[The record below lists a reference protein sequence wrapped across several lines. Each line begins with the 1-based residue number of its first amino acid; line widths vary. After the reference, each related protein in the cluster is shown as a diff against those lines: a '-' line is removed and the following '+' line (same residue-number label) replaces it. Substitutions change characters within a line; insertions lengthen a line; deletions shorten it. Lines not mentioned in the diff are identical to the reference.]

1 MTVSTGPHHS
11 SLGGKTILVAGA
23 SSGIGK
29 ATAIRVAE
37 AGAAV
42 VLVGRR
48 LSELH
53 AIETAIAAAGGQAVS
68 VQLDV
73 TDTTA
78 LGAAVASLPRLDVLI
93 NSAGLNI
100 PEPIA
105 VVTEEHYDRL
115 FGLNLKAAFFLSQA
129 AAAKIAAHGKGGA
142 MIHITSQMG
151 HVGAANRTAYC
162 ASKHGVEGL
171 VKALAIELAPMNIRV
186 NAIAPTFIETP
197 MTAPMFEDGGFRA
210 EVMSR
215 IPLGRVGVPQD
226 VAEAAAFLAS
236 DGAALVTGTSLKV
249 DGGWTAQ

>member
-1 MTVSTGPHHS
+1 M
-11 SLGGKTILVAGA
+11 AGA

-210 EVMSR
+210 EVMSK

>member
-210 EVMSR
+210 EVMSK

>member
-1 MTVSTGPHHS
+1 MSTGPHHS

>member
-1 MTVSTGPHHS
+1 MSTGPHHS

-210 EVMSR
+210 EVMSK

>member
-1 MTVSTGPHHS
+1 MSRRPHHS
-11 SLGGKTILVAGA
+11 SLGGKTVLVAGA

-29 ATAIRVAE
+29 ATAMRVAE
-37 AGAAV
+37 AGAEV

-48 LSELH
+48 LSELQ

-73 TDTTA
+73 TDTAA

-93 NSAGLNI
+93 NSAGMNI

-105 VVTEEHYDRL
+105 VVTEQHYDRL

-129 AAAKIAAHGKGGA
+129 AAAKIAAHGEGGA

-171 VKALAIELAPMNIRV
+171 VKALAIELAPINIRV
-186 NAIAPTFIETP
+186 NAIAPTFIETA

-210 EVMSR
+210 EVMSK
-215 IPLGRVGVPQD
+215 IPLGRVGVPED

-236 DGAALVTGTSLKV
+236 DGAVLITGTSLKV